1 MKYFDLLGARKN
13 DIISYLL
20 LAVIVL
26 GAFLFGQK
34 AIQNEKRLSFD
45 EHLYTV
51 LADQLSRDPFDYSPR
66 PFWKEAE
73 PAMKDN
79 QDKVIAKGYL
89 DVPLFKHPP
98 LFSYL
103 VAISQK
109 MTSGNAISGK
119 YMTLFFRLG
128 LIVVVFFSCKA
139 IWGSWWGILAA
150 FFTGIEPV
158 YTFCSQKIW
167 IEGPCTFFIYLGIFF
182 AILWQTSGRDRHLI
196 ISAVSLGLALLCK
209 YSAVPGVIAACAF
222 LMLSGKMKD
231 KTRFLA
237 YCALPFAVFSP
248 WLIWNY
254 AVFGP
259 AFIQKI
265 IGLNTSAVSG
275 IGPSSGYIAG
285 LVGGAATA
293 VIAIIAVYFLRH
305 KKQAAYPNEIYEKYF
320 KYLKNALG
328 IFAALILAFSIG
340 NIVNALN
347 IRWYPPVSSSMH
359 MYDNKPVIFAF
370 SHLIEI
376 SPLYIL
382 SFCSLF
388 FLKDRKNAI
397 NVFLLLIA
405 VTFVL
410 FGKYASGEIRYIT
423 IATPAFMI
431 LAVYTIKEMVSY
443 ITSQNEKTRGYVI
456 FLLVFFLAYAV
467 IKTIGFD
474 LSYII
479 RNDFIFL

>member
-222 LMLSGKMKD
+222 LML
-231 KTRFLA
+231 
-237 YCALPFAVFSP
+237 
-248 WLIWNY
+248 
-254 AVFGP
+254 
-259 AFIQKI
+259 
-265 IGLNTSAVSG
+265 
-275 IGPSSGYIAG
+275 
-285 LVGGAATA
+285 
-293 VIAIIAVYFLRH
+293 
-305 KKQAAYPNEIYEKYF
+305 
-320 KYLKNALG
+320 
-328 IFAALILAFSIG
+328 
-340 NIVNALN
+340 
-347 IRWYPPVSSSMH
+347 
-359 MYDNKPVIFAF
+359 
-370 SHLIEI
+370 
-376 SPLYIL
+376 
-382 SFCSLF
+382 
-388 FLKDRKNAI
+388 
-397 NVFLLLIA
+397 
-405 VTFVL
+405 
-410 FGKYASGEIRYIT
+410 
-423 IATPAFMI
+423 
-431 LAVYTIKEMVSY
+431 
-443 ITSQNEKTRGYVI
+443 
-456 FLLVFFLAYAV
+456 
-467 IKTIGFD
+467 
-474 LSYII
+474 
-479 RNDFIFL
+479 